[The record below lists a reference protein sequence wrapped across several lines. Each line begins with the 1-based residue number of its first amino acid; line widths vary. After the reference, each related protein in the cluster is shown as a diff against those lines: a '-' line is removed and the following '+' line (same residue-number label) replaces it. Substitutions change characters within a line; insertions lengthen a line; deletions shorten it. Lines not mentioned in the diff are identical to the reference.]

1 MSEITVYT
9 TEQCSFCTRVK
20 ALLGARDVEFSEV
33 NLAKD
38 PDGRVELA
46 KRTGMMSFPQVLIN
60 GELLGGFAELQAA
73 AESGRLEELLAA

>member
-1 MSEITVYT
+1 MSEITIYT

-20 ALLGARDVEFSEV
+20 ALLSARDVQFSEV

-38 PDGRVELA
+38 PEGRVELA